1 MKKFGEKVAMF
12 FAHSSPIMNAKT
24 EYLDIRPRPFL
35 PYILFLF
42 YHFYGYGSVVKEH
55 KDSVCVS
62 SYYRAFL
69 FLFFTSAR
77 KFSHQTRSLRTKASK
92 MRTLGVRAREKALN
106 DHMFPVISTY
116 LYQSDCNDTLEST

>member
-1 MKKFGEKVAMF
+1 MRVCSTLLFYNIWIFGQQ
-12 FAHSSPIMNAKT
+12 PLYRI
-24 EYLDIRPRPFL
+24 LL
-35 PYILFLF
+35 LILFLF
-42 YHFYGYGSVVKEH
+42 ENFYGYGSAVKEY
-55 KDSVCVS
+55 KDSACVS

-69 FLFFTSAR
+69 FLFFASAR

-106 DHMFPVISTY
+106 DHICSQLSTY